1 MQGGV
6 ILKIDI
12 FNYEGKFA
20 RFMTRLM
27 ELVLLNC
34 VFILTC
40 LPIITIGASVTA
52 LYSISLKMVRK
63 EEGYVIRG
71 YFKDFIRNFKQATI
85 FWLIALLLNFLLYV
99 IYTAAAVNGGAL
111 LIVYT
116 VITSAMA
123 ILYSLFFLF
132 VFPLTATFKNTV
144 KGTFINAISMI
155 IAHFPMV
162 LTAYLTVAVPF
173 FVSFGVDTRIMQY
186 ALLFWILIGFSLLT
200 LWSSVY
206 LNKIFTRYREEAD

>member
-1 MQGGV
+1 MQGGF
-6 ILKIDI
+6 ILKFDI

-63 EEGYVIRG
+63 EESYVIRG
-71 YFKDFIRNFKQATI
+71 YLKDFIRNFKQATI
-85 FWLIALLLNFLLYV
+85 FWLIALLLYFLLYV
-99 IYTAAAVNGGAL
+99 IYTAAAVNGGTL
-111 LIVYT
+111 LTVYT
-116 VITSAMA
+116 VITTAMA
-123 ILYSLFFLF
+123 ILYSIFFLF
-132 VFPLTATFKNTV
+132 VFPLIATFKNTL
-144 KGTFINAISMI
+144 KGTFINALSMI

-162 LTAYLTVAVPF
+162 LTAYLTIAVPF

-206 LNKIFTRYREEAD
+206 INKIFSRYREEIS

>member
-1 MQGGV
+1 MQGGF
-6 ILKIDI
+6 ILKFDI

-71 YFKDFIRNFKQATI
+71 YLKDFIRNFKQATI
-85 FWLIALLLNFLLYV
+85 FWLIALLLYFLLYV
-99 IYTAAAVNGGAL
+99 IYTAAAVNSGTL
-111 LIVYT
+111 LTVYT
-116 VITSAMA
+116 VITTAMA
-123 ILYSLFFLF
+123 ILYSIFFLF
-132 VFPLTATFKNTV
+132 VFPLIATFKNTL
-144 KGTFINAISMI
+144 KGTFINALSMI

-162 LTAYLTVAVPF
+162 LTAYLTIAVPF

-206 LNKIFTRYREEAD
+206 INKIFSRYREEIS

>member
-1 MQGGV
+1 M
-6 ILKIDI
+6 KIDI

>member
-173 FVSFGVDTRIMQY
+173 FVSFGVDSRIMQY

>member
-1 MQGGV
+1 MQGGF
-6 ILKIDI
+6 ILKFDI

-71 YFKDFIRNFKQATI
+71 YLKDFIRNFKQATI
-85 FWLIALLLNFLLYV
+85 FWLIALLLYFLLYV
-99 IYTAAAVNGGAL
+99 IYTAAAVNGGTL
-111 LIVYT
+111 LTVYT
-116 VITSAMA
+116 VITTAMA
-123 ILYSLFFLF
+123 ILYSIFFLF
-132 VFPLTATFKNTV
+132 VFPLIATFKNPL
-144 KGTFINAISMI
+144 KGTFINALSMI

-162 LTAYLTVAVPF
+162 LTAYLTIAVPF

-206 LNKIFTRYREEAD
+206 INKIFSRYREEIS